1 MRVNLSNFRV
11 NWIFSTTDT
20 HYFVKFCC
28 NSRLNNVKKG
38 RAFIPKHF
46 SQHYSHI
53 GSSSRD
59 YVTFNIQL
67 WVDTVLVFLIS
78 CMFAKTI
85 LRCLKQRETSEKVQ
99 RVTQDRVRS
108 YYRQMIVIENFYP
121 SILDLLYET
130 LIQELW
136 RIWRNEIRIK
146 YIRIL
151 EVYTD
156 DKLCQIS
163 NIMRINHYYFKHA
176 VVKKRVLK
184 VFKSLGTKIDS
195 KVHVIEKD
203 KKWSNLRQ
211 D

>member
-1 MRVNLSNFRV
+1 MS
-11 NWIFSTTDT
+11 WHCTGFSHQLYVCQDNIEM
-20 HYFVKFCC
+20 FEAEG
-28 NSRLNNVKKG
+28 NIGES
-38 RAFIPKHF
+38 
-46 SQHYSHI
+46 SQSDARQ
-53 GSSSRD
+53 GK
-59 YVTFNIQL
+59 
-67 WVDTVLVFLIS
+67 VLL
-78 CMFAKTI
+78 
-85 LRCLKQRETSEKVQ
+85 
-99 RVTQDRVRS
+99 
-108 YYRQMIVIENFYP
+108 RQMIVIENFYS

-146 YIRIL
+146 NIRIL